1 MASPVRARIS
11 AALLLFFS
19 VAPLSAQST
28 PPNTLTAAEK
38 KVGWRLLFDGRT
50 TDGWR
55 GYQTTTVPPA
65 WHVVDG
71 VLTKATGTLDL
82 ITKEQF
88 ANFELAFDWKLDSA
102 GNAGAFYRA
111 SEEYNH
117 IYWSGPEYQL
127 LDDAFAGDGK
137 NPLTSAGA
145 AYGFYPSIRGVV
157 KPANQWNSSRIVV
170 NGHHVEHWLNGQKLL
185 EYEFGSPDW
194 EAKLK
199 ASKFAVW
206 PNYGRGTKGFIG
218 FQGDHNG
225 ALSLRNIKILVR

>member
-1 MASPVRARIS
+1 MRFHRSTRRAAAVLAVVLVASARAQS
-11 AALLLFFS
+11 AA
-19 VAPLSAQST
+19 
-28 PPNTLTAAEK
+28 PNTLTAAEK
-38 KVGWRLLFDGRT
+38 KAGWQLLFDGKT
-50 TDGWR
+50 LDGWR
-55 GYQTTTVPPA
+55 GYQMTTVPPA
-65 WHVVDG
+65 WHVMDG
-71 VLTKATGTLDL
+71 VLTKATGTADL
-82 ITKEQF
+82 ITKAQF
-88 ANFELAFDWKLDSA
+88 GDFELAFDWKLDSA

-127 LDDAFAGDGK
+127 LDDAAAADGK
-137 NPLTSAGA
+137 NPLTSAGSD
-145 AYGFYPSIRGVV
+145 YGFYPSIRGIV

-170 NGHHVEHWLNGQKLL
+170 KGNHVEHWLNGKKLL

-206 PNYGRGTKGFIG
+206 PNYGRGKQGFIG

-225 ALSLRNIKILVR
+225 ALSLRNIKILTH